1 MKWYCKVTLAELSG
15 GSSIQKESALAA
27 FLVMPPSPQVELVQL
42 LDEVPALLMGMG
54 LLDLVLFLT

>member
-1 MKWYCKVTLAELSG
+1 MKWYCEVTLADLTG
-15 GSSIQKESALAA
+15 GSSDQKESALAA
-27 FLVMPPSPQVELVQL
+27 FLVMPPSPQVEL